1 MKIILI
7 VVCLILI
14 FIKINSNNLIFVP
27 ENKKIYENFN
37 NPPRN
42 FLCEKDEIA
51 CILSYQKYN
60 KNCKNSF
67 SVWKEFQDTFH
78 NKKIKNKKILNDS
91 VSNKILPILRKV
103 VTTKEGTA
111 SLANVNGYQVGGKT
125 GTAQKS
131 FMGGYSKNKK
141 INTFVSVF
149 PTSKPK
155 FVLAVML
162 DEPQINS
169 DYIYEYRDGSNF
181 KLKGSPRNTAGWN
194 SVEVSGHIIEK
205 IGPILATKYSEIN

>member
-78 NKKIKNKKILNDS
+78 NKKIKNKKMYVFAIDSTETPNSISGEFDGPRVSLVSRYNIINYDGRLNMENL
-91 VSNKILPILRKV
+91 NKFI
-103 VTTKEGTA
+103 
-111 SLANVNGYQVGGKT
+111 SLN
-125 GTAQKS
+125 
-131 FMGGYSKNKK
+131 
-141 INTFVSVF
+141 I
-149 PTSKPK
+149 
-155 FVLAVML
+155 
-162 DEPQINS
+162 
-169 DYIYEYRDGSNF
+169 
-181 KLKGSPRNTAGWN
+181 
-194 SVEVSGHIIEK
+194 
-205 IGPILATKYSEIN
+205 